1 MTMMGNKVQLL
12 TTIGVLFL
20 VIGSSFL
27 VCTLYRSTSTHG
39 VTIGSFVG
47 NNPMFAGPNPL
58 SPRNCDVRLEFN
70 YYDESL
76 GFAPISSVDFYLLDS
91 KYSELWLSDGVI
103 DPVWST
109 NINGDIVQVWEKM
122 FSEGVIDPV
131 WVAKGVSST
140 DTLHMKIPH
149 RGDYFYLVINPD
161 GSNIAG
167 FFYPK
172 LYGCE
177 SDLLWFSI
185 TALAIG
191 LVIKLF
197 SKLVYQSKSESLSN
211 TVTVGLKKDDNISNN
226 SGEAVLLSQKGAV
239 LGVSSVKCVSGGL
252 RFGGSLRRL
261 LVWELEKCF
270 VFPML
275 EVILVIAFL
284 TVLTPEIVEVSSVFG
299 YNNLLSG
306 IQPIF
311 LFLIFIA
318 GVLFCHSYA
327 GSLSSGETKMV
338 LSYPVQRRDLF
349 LSKFIALFGVLSAVY
364 VGVFTLQIPLL
375 ALNPLDPLFYVSML
389 LVLLQLFL
397 VCTISTA
404 LSVVTKNEVFS
415 ILASAL
421 LLFGVESVVSGEGL
435 VTFTGRFTAG
445 FNFVRQ
451 YFHGGWSSVTMADV
465 LISVFVMLSVS
476 ILLFIF
482 SYVYFTRKM
491 EID

>member
-27 VCTLYRSTSTHG
+27 VCTLYRSTSTYDAML
-39 VTIGSFVG
+39 GSFG
-47 NNPMFAGPNPL
+47 DSNFMFIGPYPL
-58 SPRNCDVRLEFN
+58 SPRNCDIRLELN
-70 YYDESL
+70 YYDEIF

-103 DPVWST
+103 DLVWYDNSS
-109 NINGDIVQVWEKM
+109 GDMAQVWEKM
-122 FSEGVIDPV
+122 FSDGVDPV

-167 FFYPK
+167 YFYPK

-185 TALAIG
+185 TVLAIG
-191 LVIKLF
+191 LVITLF
-197 SKLVYQSKSESLSN
+197 SKLVSQNKNKPLSN

-226 SGEAVLLSQKGAV
+226 SGEAVLLSQKEVV
-239 LGVSSVKCVSGGL
+239 LGVSSVKCVSGGS

-364 VGVFTLQIPLL
+364 VGVFALQVPLL

-421 LLFGVESVVSGEGL
+421 LLFGVESVASGEGL
-435 VTFTGRFTAG
+435 VTFTGRFTTG
-445 FNFVRQ
+445 FEFVRQ
-451 YFHGGWSSVTMADV
+451 YFHGVLSSVSLSDV
-465 LISVFVMLSVS
+465 LVSVFVVLGVSV
-476 ILLFIF
+476 LLFVF